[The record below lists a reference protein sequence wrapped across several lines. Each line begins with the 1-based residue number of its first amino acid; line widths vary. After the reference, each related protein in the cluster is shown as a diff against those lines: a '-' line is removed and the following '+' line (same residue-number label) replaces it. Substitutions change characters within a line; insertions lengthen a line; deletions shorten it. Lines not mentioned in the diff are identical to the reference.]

1 MEMSADCETR
11 RVSRRE
17 IYNSSLNLCVLREDV
32 KDDHEVG
39 GMIQITEVAAS
50 SRKPER

>member
-1 MEMSADCETR
+1 VQIAKV

-17 IYNSSLNLCVLREDV
+17 KIYRALSISVLKMRRRS
-32 KDDHEVG
+32 DDHEVG